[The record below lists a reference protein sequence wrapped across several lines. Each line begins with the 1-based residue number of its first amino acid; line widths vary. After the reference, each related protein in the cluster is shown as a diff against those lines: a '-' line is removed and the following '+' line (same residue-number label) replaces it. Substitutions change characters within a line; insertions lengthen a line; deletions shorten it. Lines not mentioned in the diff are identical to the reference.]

1 MNLSDLITAYRD
13 EARDTAKP
21 HFVSDAT
28 ARRYAN
34 QAESEA
40 CRRARLLI
48 DSTSELCE
56 IEFSAG
62 ESVIE
67 LDSRIISIRRAVTS
81 LSPRPLRKRLV
92 RDMDDQFPG
101 WDSSDN
107 RSIPLVIITDY
118 ETNTVRLYPPPREGG
133 VLRLTVAREPMKGM
147 AAQNDEP
154 EISRR
159 YHDALV
165 EWIKYRAFSASDS
178 DLYDPKKAAQALA
191 EFEAEFGPP
200 VSAAEEQFS
209 FEHYDDVGER

>member
-21 HFVSDAT
+21 PFVSDAT

-48 DSTSELCE
+48 DSTSEFCE

-92 RDMDDQFPG
+92 RDMDDHFPG

-107 RSIPLVIITDY
+107 RSIPLVIVTDY
-118 ETNTVRLYPPPREGG
+118 ETNTIRLYPPPREDG
-133 VLRLTVAREPMKGM
+133 VLRLTAAREPMKEM
-147 AAQNDEP
+147 ASQNDEP

-159 YHDALV
+159 YHHGLV
-165 EWIKYRAFSASDS
+165 EWIKYRAFNASDS

-191 EFEAEFGPP
+191 EFEREFGPP
-200 VSAAEEQFS
+200 VSAVEEQFS

>member
-1 MNLSDLITAYRD
+1 MNLSDLITTYRD

-21 HFVSDAT
+21 PFVSDAT

-56 IEFSAG
+56 IDFSAG

-81 LSPRPLRKRLV
+81 LSTRPLRKRLV

-107 RSIPLVIITDY
+107 RSIPVVIVTDY
-118 ETNTVRLYPPPREGG
+118 ETNTVRLYPPPREDG
-133 VLRLTVAREPMKGM
+133 VLRLTAAREPMKEM

-165 EWIKYRAFSASDS
+165 EWIKYRVFNSSDS